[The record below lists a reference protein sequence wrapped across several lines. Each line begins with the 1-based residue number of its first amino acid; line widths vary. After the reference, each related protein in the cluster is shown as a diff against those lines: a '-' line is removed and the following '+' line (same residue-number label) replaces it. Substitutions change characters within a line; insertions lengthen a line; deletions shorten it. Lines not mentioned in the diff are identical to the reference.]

1 MFAKFSGLYKAT
13 YCIVVSKCFFSLGS
27 LGSLGSVSR
36 SVIGPKKYVCAKIVF
51 LV

>member
-1 MFAKFSGLYKAT
+1 MFAKFSGLYKGT
-13 YCIVVSKCFFSLGS
+13 YSIAVGKCFFS

-36 SVIGPKKYVCAKIVF
+36 SVIGPKKYVCEKVVF